1 MTCEFLPTFLKEFK
15 KLKNRK
21 VQAAIN
27 ELIDHA
33 EQAKSLADLKQLNRL
48 EGFPDYYRFRVGDIR
63 LGVRI
68 REDVITFMRCLHRR
82 EIYRFFP

>member
-1 MTCEFLPTFLKEFK
+1 MKCEFLPTFLKEFK
-15 KLKNRK
+15 KLKNKK

-33 EQAKSLADLKQLNRL
+33 EQARSVADLKQLKRL
-48 EGFPDYYRFRVGDIR
+48 EGFTDYYRFRVGDIR

-68 REDVITFMRCLHRR
+68 REEVITFMRCLHRR